1 MCGNFEI
8 YERQQGQTESRV
20 WEQQKMHLL
29 FALQLH
35 DDE

>member
-20 WEQQKMHLL
+20 WEQQKN
-29 FALQLH
+29 AIA
-35 DDE
+35 